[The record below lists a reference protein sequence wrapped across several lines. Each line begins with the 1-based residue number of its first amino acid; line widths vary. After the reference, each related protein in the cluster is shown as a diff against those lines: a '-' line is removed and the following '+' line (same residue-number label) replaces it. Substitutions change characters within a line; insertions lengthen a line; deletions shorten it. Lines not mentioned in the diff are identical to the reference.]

1 MKTKLM
7 LAAAAAATLAAAPAA
22 LAQTSGSPSSNMPY
36 ERSTS
41 SGLPSTSPQ
50 VESLPG
56 FQPDPWSDDRSG
68 GAASTWSSQP
78 RAAQSGST
86 AGSGMSGTSMSGSSM
101 SGSSMSGSGMS
112 GSTGASSDR
121 GYTGS
126 ASTGAAAGNRR
137 SVTDGVTSSQ
147 IQSRR
152 GRGQNDMELKQTSLL
167 NQFSAAGWAAVRD
180 FRKDGDRYVAEAQDR
195 NGRWSTV
202 ELDPATG
209 TITPR

>member
-7 LAAAAAATLAAAPAA
+7 LAAVAATLATAPVA
-22 LAQTSGSPSSNMPY
+22 LAQTSGNPSPDTRY

-56 FQPDPWSDDRSG
+56 FQSDPWSDGRAN
-68 GAASTWSSQP
+68 GATSTWSSQP
-78 RAAQSGST
+78 RAARSGST
-86 AGSGMSGTSMSGSSM
+86 GSSM

-112 GSTGASSDR
+112 GSTGASTDR

-126 ASTGAAAGNRR
+126 SSTGAAASNRR
-137 SVTDGVTSSQ
+137 SVTDSVTSSQ
-147 IQSRR
+147 VQSRR

-180 FRKDGDRYVAEAQDR
+180 FRKDGNRYVAEAQDR
-195 NGRWSTV
+195 SGRWSTV
-202 ELDPATG
+202 ELDPTTG